1 MRITLAGRYNRPVDL
16 ARVVNLGWRAAH
28 LLDGARSVR
37 VLAPMR
43 ASIYIVI
50 DGEIA
55 WLAGPGDVMH
65 PRAVLLSERPD
76 PRGLVAGDSV
86 SVPLSAVRPWHPP
99 VLVRDR
105 RAAAA
110 LRRGA
115 ERLTKTIL
123 TLGDPTGFGA
133 WLAARPL
140 AFPLSGA
147 GKLADAL
154 ASALAAND
162 PVGAAESAAPLLG
175 LGAGLTPSGDD
186 FVGGAFFAR
195 ATLAQL
201 GEAHGVL
208 WRRAAAT
215 VGRTASGATHP
226 ISEAILRDL
235 LEGHGWSPL
244 HELARALAS
253 DDESAAA
260 EAASRLTRLGHSSGW
275 DLLAGFVAGAA
286 R

>member
-1 MRITLAGRYNRPVDL
+1 MRITLAGRYNRPVDP
-16 ARVVNLGWRAAH
+16 ARVVDLGWRAAH
-28 LLDGARSVR
+28 LLDGAHSVR

-55 WLAGPGDVMH
+55 WLTGPGDVMH

-76 PRGLVAGDSV
+76 PRGLVAGDTV
-86 SVPLSAVRPWHPP
+86 SLPPSAVRAWRPP
-99 VLVRDR
+99 AVVANR

-115 ERLTKTIL
+115 ERLAKTTL
-123 TLGDPTGFGA
+123 SLGDPTGFGA
-133 WLAARPL
+133 WLVARPL
-140 AFPLSGA
+140 AFPLRGA

-154 ASALAAND
+154 AGALAAND
-162 PVGAAESAAPLLG
+162 AVGAAEAAAPLLG

-195 ATLAQL
+195 AVLAEL
-201 GEAHGVL
+201 GEARGGS

-215 VGRTASGATHP
+215 VRGAATGATHP
-226 ISEAILRDL
+226 ISAALLGDL

-244 HELARALAS
+244 HDLARALAS

-260 EAASRLTRLGHSSGW
+260 EAASRLTQLGHSSGW
-275 DLLAGFVAGAA
+275 DLLAGFIAAA